1 MQLNYGDSEYSH
13 SWIEYDLGPMKCS
26 GKAYF
31 YPSEIKAA
39 SFKFKIWMKN
49 VCISCSKF
57 DSEHFFIIHLKQPLL
72 RQQIKRKFVFILTVV
87 LVIYVLD
94 G

>member
-39 SFKFKIWMKN
+39 SFKFKI
-49 VCISCSKF
+49 
-57 DSEHFFIIHLKQPLL
+57 
-72 RQQIKRKFVFILTVV
+72 
-87 LVIYVLD
+87 
-94 G
+94 